1 LKIFLKGLLLATVVG
16 IGALFS
22 LSYVSR
28 GDSAPG
34 LTAEGHLFS
43 CPDRPNCVSSEEG
56 EVAPLSFS
64 GSSKTAWQNVRR
76 SIKTLG
82 GSVEKE
88 EGDYLAAT
96 FETPFFRFVDDME
109 FRMVPKKKRIQ
120 IRSAS
125 RVGYSDMGTN
135 RKRVERF
142 RKVFNQTR

>member
-1 LKIFLKGLLLATVVG
+1 M
-16 IGALFS
+16 
-22 LSYVSR
+22 
-28 GDSAPG
+28 
-34 LTAEGHLFS
+34 
-43 CPDRPNCVSSEEG
+43 
-56 EVAPLSFS
+56 
-64 GSSKTAWQNVRR
+64 
-76 SIKTLG
+76 
-82 GSVEKE
+82 EKE

-109 FRMVPKKKRIQ
+109 FRMVPEKKRIQ